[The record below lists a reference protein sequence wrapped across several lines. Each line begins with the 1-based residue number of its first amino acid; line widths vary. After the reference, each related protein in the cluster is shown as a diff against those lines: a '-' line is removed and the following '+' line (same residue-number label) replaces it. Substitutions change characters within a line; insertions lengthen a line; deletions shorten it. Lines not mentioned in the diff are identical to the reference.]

1 MLHGVLTEV
10 KMGSGLIFVPDKD
23 SFLLQGEP
31 MGDPC
36 RTRGGNAAGGCLCKW
51 GSIDY
56 IIMIRPFTYFNF
68 CFDCNHIVC
77 ELS

>member
-1 MLHGVLTEV
+1 MLHGGLTEV
-10 KMGSGLIFVPDKD
+10 KMGSGLISVPDKD

-31 MGDPC
+31 TGDPC

-56 IIMIRPFTYFNF
+56 IVMTRPFIILYFF
-68 CFDCNHIVC
+68 
-77 ELS
+77 S